1 MKRLLFMA
9 MVVCTTT
16 RLGQYVVTNCPG
28 VGQGWGSRNSSGDW
42 IERWDSYGAGSV
54 PQYEDRGDP
63 ALDSLMR
70 DVFGP
75 SHGGDDE

>member
-1 MKRLLFMA
+1 MKRALILA

-28 VGQGWGSRNSSGDW
+28 VGQGWGSRNRSGDW
-42 IERWDSYGAGSV
+42 IERWSS
-54 PQYEDRGDP
+54 PTPEPTYEDRGDP
-63 ALDSLMR
+63 ALESLMR

-75 SHGGDDE
+75 SHGGGEDE